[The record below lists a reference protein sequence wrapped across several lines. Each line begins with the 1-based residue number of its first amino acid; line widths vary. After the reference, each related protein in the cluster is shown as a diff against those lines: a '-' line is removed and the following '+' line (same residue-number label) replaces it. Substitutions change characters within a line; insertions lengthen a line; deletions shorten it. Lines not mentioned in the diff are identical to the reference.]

1 MANIKTP
8 GGEFY
13 LDDTQFDV
21 DYSGN
26 LVTYIGEGGEGGN
39 SLSLDGGTMNA
50 DAVINGT
57 EELQITTADSNES
70 ATVGVT
76 SQGVTIV
83 HNTNSEA
90 DASVRVIE
98 NTVEISANGTIVTIN
113 GSGVNMGDSVLTG
126 VYSIG
131 GNAVELAV
139 ETDIDMNNHRVKM
152 VGNPVDSTDAV
163 NLGYIT
169 GGNVA
174 ATTAQHGTILQGASV
189 VEATGA
195 DDIVA
200 QFNALLVSLR
210 NAGIIAD

>member
-26 LVTYIGEGGEGGN
+26 LVTYIGEGGEDGN

-83 HNTNSEA
+83 HNTNSDA

-98 NTVEISANGTIVTIN
+98 NTVEISANGTVVTIN
-113 GSGVNMGDSVLTG
+113 GSGVNFGDSVLTG

-139 ETDIDMNNHRVKM
+139 ETDMDMNNHRIKM

-174 ATTAQHGTILQGASV
+174 AATTQHGTILQGASV
-189 VEATGA
+189 AEATGA

>member
-26 LVTYIGEGGEGGN
+26 LVTYIGEGGQGGN

-76 SQGVTIV
+76 PQGVTIV
-83 HNTNSEA
+83 HNTNSDA
-90 DASVRVIE
+90 DASVRVIG

-169 GGNVA
+169 GGNVV
-174 ATTAQHGTILQGASV
+174 ATTTQHGTILQGASV
-189 VEATGA
+189 AEATDA

-200 QFNALLVSLR
+200 QFNALLTSLR

>member
-26 LVTYIGEGGEGGN
+26 LVTYIGEGGQGGN

-83 HNTNSEA
+83 HNTNSDA

-113 GSGVNMGDSVLTG
+113 GSGVNLGDSVLTG

-174 ATTAQHGTILQGASV
+174 ATTTQHGTILQGASV